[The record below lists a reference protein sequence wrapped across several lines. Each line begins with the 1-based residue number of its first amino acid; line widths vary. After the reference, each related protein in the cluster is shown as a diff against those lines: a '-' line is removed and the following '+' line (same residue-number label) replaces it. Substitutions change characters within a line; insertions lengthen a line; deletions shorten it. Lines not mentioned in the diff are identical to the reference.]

1 MAYAAVHSKAV
12 ILLLIVAP
20 VVGSVFDLSFAMHCF
35 VSFLGLH

>member
-20 VVGSVFDLSFAMHCF
+20 VVGSVFDLSFAMHYF

>member
-12 ILLLIVAP
+12 ILLLIDAP
-20 VVGSVFDLSFAMHCF
+20 VVGSVFDLSFAMHYF

>member
-1 MAYAAVHSKAV
+1 MAYAAVCSKAV

-20 VVGSVFDLSFAMHCF
+20 VEGSVFVLSFAMHCF

>member
-1 MAYAAVHSKAV
+1 MAYAAVRSKAV

-20 VVGSVFDLSFAMHCF
+20 VVGSAFVLSFAMHCF